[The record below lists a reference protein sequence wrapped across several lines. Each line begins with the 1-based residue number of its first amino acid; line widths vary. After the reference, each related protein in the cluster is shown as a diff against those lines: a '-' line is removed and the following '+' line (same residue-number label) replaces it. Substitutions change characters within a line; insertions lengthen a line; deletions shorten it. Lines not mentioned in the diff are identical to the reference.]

1 MATVIKGVR
10 IKRHF
15 VGDLAGYKKKKVKEH
30 TKFDDVLQYLKK
42 IIEFVALKET
52 RDEAEDVQ

>member
-42 IIEFVALKET
+42 IIEF
-52 RDEAEDVQ
+52 EAEDVQ